1 MKKLLDNLLSIVLLL
16 VLAVSP
22 VQNALASVNHANT
35 MISVMQQEMDVS
47 DKSSSVQN
55 SLGAVDKMKKK
66 HCAGHTASQCKCD
79 ISHCT
84 NVSFIMLPTS
94 DLSNIGFTHSN
105 FKISSDSDLIKPL
118 VTTLFRPP
126 RV

>member
-1 MKKLLDNLLSIVLLL
+1 MKKISHNLLSIVILL

-22 VQNALASVNHANT
+22 VQNAIASVSHAKT
-35 MISVMQQEMDVS
+35 MISGMQQEMGVSDNKSS
-47 DKSSSVQN
+47 DKSSLV
-55 SLGAVDKMKKK
+55 AADKMQKK
-66 HCAGHTASQCKCD
+66 HCAGHSASQCKCD

-94 DLSNIGFTHSN
+94 NIPSIGFTHSN
-105 FKISSDSDLIKPL
+105 FKITSDSDIIQPL
-118 VTTLFRPP
+118 VSTLFRPP